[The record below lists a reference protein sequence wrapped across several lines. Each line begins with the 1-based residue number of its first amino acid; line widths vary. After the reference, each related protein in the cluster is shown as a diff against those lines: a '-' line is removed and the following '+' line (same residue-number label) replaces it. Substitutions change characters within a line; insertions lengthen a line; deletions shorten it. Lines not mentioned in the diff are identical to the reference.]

1 MKNFVYT
8 ILLLIMTSFF
18 TVGCTDAIVAAAVDA
33 LEETI
38 SDDEEQQ
45 TETSEDSLRLV
56 KVSNNFTLMWDKKDS
71 EYNEVI
77 YTDKEGNPREAVMVG
92 SSAITRSYNCV
103 FFEEGISYVS
113 YSCIGLGTPALGD
126 TSDEGEV
133 ILHFQKD
140 IDYAFFVDGKDN
152 YNVLKYSDGAL
163 SITEP

>member
-1 MKNFVYT
+1 MKKFIRT
-8 ILLLIMTSFF
+8 AILLGITSLF

-38 SDDEEQQ
+38 TDEEEQQ

-56 KVSNNFTLMWDKKDS
+56 KVANNFTLAWDKKDT

-77 YTDKEGNPREAVMVG
+77 YTDKGGNPREAVMVG
-92 SSAITRSYNCV
+92 SSAMIRSYNCALY
-103 FFEEGISYVS
+103 EEEISTVS

-133 ILHFQKD
+133 ILHFKKD
-140 IDYAFFVDGKDN
+140 TEYAFFVDGERI
-152 YNVLKYSDGAL
+152 YNILKYSDNTL